1 MRGEEHRMSQTASS
15 PRWRIVGRRGLIIG
29 LALAIAIALASAG
42 YTAFRYV
49 TDRANYEQ
57 GMEHYQRGECAAA
70 INRFD
75 SILSGWRLIDI
86 GGYANLAGQRR
97 AECVPFQAIVDKH
110 ESGIYRTALVE
121 YIDFVQNPSS
131 SILADAARQ
140 RIASL
145 FEQVAP
151 VQLASQQSCERVD
164 ILRSQNLIPQP
175 DVYAPSFYFACGQVY
190 DILYDWERSYKL
202 YQTILTRHSQHAV
215 APDAERALLDNPA
228 ACMQHSALQNTIIA
242 ARPDFMPALSYRCG
256 WMYAKLED
264 WENAF
269 RMHEYVLKNY
279 PNHSLASSAAHA
291 LLDNPVACEQHS
303 ALQKTTIADRPDFMP
318 ALSHRCG
325 RMYAEQKDW
334 EKAFQMHEYMLK
346 NHPNHQLAA
355 DAERALLDN
364 PVACERHGLLRNTTL
379 AGRPDLMPTLSYRCG
394 QIYER
399 KKDWANAIRMYEYVL
414 NNYPNHALALDA
426 EAALA
431 RSILERAKAE
441 GAGEIAAP
449 EPSGR
454 TNKDIVEVVVQNDS
468 PARLRIVFS
477 GPETRVE
484 ELEACASC
492 QIYSVTGPL
501 YCPEK
506 GPVGRYRLAPGTYDI
521 VVEVIETTDS
531 SRNEVTPWRGAWTL
545 KGGNEYYSCFF
556 IRTTLTP

>member
-1 MRGEEHRMSQTASS
+1 MSQTTSS
-15 PRWRIVGRRGLIIG
+15 PRWRIVGQRGLIIG
-29 LALAIAIALASAG
+29 LALALAIALAIAG

-57 GMEHYQRGECAAA
+57 GLEHYQRGECAAA
-70 INRFD
+70 ITRFD
-75 SILSGWRLIDI
+75 SILNGWRLIDI
-86 GGYANLAGQRR
+86 GGYADLAGQRR

-110 ESGIYRTALVE
+110 ESGIYRSALVE
-121 YIDFVQNPSS
+121 YVDFVQNPSS

-164 ILRSQNLIPQP
+164 ILRSQNLIPQH

-190 DILYDWERSYKL
+190 DILYDWERSYEL

-228 ACMQHSALQNTIIA
+228 ACMQHNALQNTVIA

-291 LLDNPVACEQHS
+291 LLDNPAACERHN
-303 ALQKTTIADRPDFMP
+303 ALQKTIIAERLDFMP

-334 EKAFQMHEYMLK
+334 EKAFRMHEYILN

-364 PVACERHGLLRNTTL
+364 PVACERHGSLQNTTL
-379 AGRPDLMPTLSYRCG
+379 AGRPDFMPTLSYRCG
-394 QIYER
+394 QMYER
-399 KKDWANAIRMYEYVL
+399 KKDWANAIRMYEHVL
-414 NNYPNHALALDA
+414 NNHPNHALALDA

-501 YCPEK
+501 HCPEK
-506 GPVGRYRLAPGTYDI
+506 GPVGRY
-521 VVEVIETTDS
+521 
-531 SRNEVTPWRGAWTL
+531 
-545 KGGNEYYSCFF
+545 
-556 IRTTLTP
+556 